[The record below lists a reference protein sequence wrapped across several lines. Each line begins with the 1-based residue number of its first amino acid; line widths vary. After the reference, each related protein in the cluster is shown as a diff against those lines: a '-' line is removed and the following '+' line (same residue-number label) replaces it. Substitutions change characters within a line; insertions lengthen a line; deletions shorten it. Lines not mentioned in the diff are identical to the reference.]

1 MAGGVGVYPI
11 PFAPLLTTVP
21 CSWLV
26 FIVLYFVIRPQF
38 KEDSGIKTRF
48 STAIHVHNLF
58 YVGGAIILLYTLV
71 FRAAGKVHQRMLAL
85 LLPVREND
93 CQSSISIF

>member
-1 MAGGVGVYPI
+1 MAGSVGVYPI

-26 FIVLYFVIRPQF
+26 FIILYFVIRPQF
-38 KEDSGIKTRF
+38 KEDMEISARF
-48 STAIHVHNLF
+48 FTAIHVHNLF

-71 FRAAGKVHQRMLAL
+71 FRAAGMIEQRMLAL
-85 LLPVREND
+85 LLPVRSND
-93 CQSSISIF
+93 C